1 MDKRLRKLKKVLS
14 GVVETIAREC
24 EPVNDQN
31 AKKWQMERKYDMSIL
46 ENIYILGCGD
56 WRDAHRLGEM
66 G

>member
-1 MDKRLRKLKKVLS
+1 MENKLRKLKKVLS

-31 AKKWQMERKYDMSIL
+31 GKKWPLERKYDMSIL
-46 ENIYILGCGD
+46 ENIYILGCED
-56 WRDAHRLGEM
+56 WRDADRLGEM